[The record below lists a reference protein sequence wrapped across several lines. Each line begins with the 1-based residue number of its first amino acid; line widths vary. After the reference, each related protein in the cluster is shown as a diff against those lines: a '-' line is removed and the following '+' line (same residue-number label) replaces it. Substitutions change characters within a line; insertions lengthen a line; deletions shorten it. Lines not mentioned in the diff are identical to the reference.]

1 MVEGEPGLLLG
12 AGGEDRT
19 TLRLPFREGDMLLCY
34 TDGLVE
40 RRDEEIETGVK
51 RLATACSELGEEGD
65 LFAWLAD
72 VVLAVR
78 DTRRDDDVA
87 VLAVRRTA

>member
-1 MVEGEPGLLLG
+1 M
-12 AGGEDRT
+12 
-19 TLRLPFREGDMLLCY
+19 LCY

-51 RLATACSELGEEGD
+51 RLAGACCELGRDDD
-65 LFAWLAD
+65 LFTWLAD

-78 DTRRDDDVA
+78 DTSARRRRRGPRGAPRQPTRDPPSTSARGVA
-87 VLAVRRTA
+87 FG